1 MKIIGTANS
10 RNENSVFSLSI
21 VDKLDAIFTINVKVA
36 FLQSADS
43 YKKRIFTNGKV
54 EKIFSKKED
63 SYLRVDFKL
72 HEGDWLVISNEDGS
86 FYMYISDLYCGPLKV
101 RNRNVQEVIDAN
113 YSICRKR
120 IDAKKEFAKH
130 IGDVS
135 RQLNLPF
142 NIVLALKG
150 DEELLKQLVENIQT
164 AIDNR
169 MYDDIEFMQALA
181 SEDNSQKYKAIKM
194 MGIMNIP
201 TFQYDKIAR
210 YIRVCLIKR
219 RIIRR
224 YE

>member
-36 FLQSADS
+36 FLQSTDS
-43 YKKRIFTNGKV
+43 YKKRIFTNGKI
-54 EKIFSKKED
+54 EKIFSQKED
-63 SYLRVDFKL
+63 SYLRVDFKVC
-72 HEGDWLVISNEDGS
+72 EGDWLVIANEDGS

-101 RNRNVQEVIDAN
+101 RNRNVQEVVDAN
-113 YSICRKR
+113 YDLCRKR

-150 DEELLKQLVENIQT
+150 NEELLRQLVENIQT
-164 AIDNR
+164 AINNR
-169 MYDDIEFMQALA
+169 MYEDTEFMQALA
-181 SEDNSQKYKAIKM
+181 SEDNSQKYKAIRR

-210 YIRVCLIKR
+210 YIRLCLYKR
-219 RIIRR
+219 KIIRR
-224 YE
+224 FE

>member
-36 FLQSADS
+36 FLQSTDS

-72 HEGDWLVISNEDGS
+72 YEGDWLVISNEDGS
-86 FYMYISDLYCGPLKV
+86 FYMYISDLYCGPIKV
-101 RNRNVQEVIDAN
+101 KNKNMQEIIDTN
-113 YSICRKR
+113 HSICRER
-120 IDAKKEFAKH
+120 IVAKKEFAKH
-130 IGDVS
+130 IGEVS

-150 DEELLKQLVENIQT
+150 NEELLKQLVINIQT
-164 AIDNR
+164 AIDVH
-169 MYDDIEFMQALA
+169 MYDDVEFMQELA
-181 SEDNSQKYKAIKM
+181 SEDNNQKYKAIRK

-201 TFQYDKIAR
+201 SFQYDKIAR
-210 YIRVCLIKR
+210 YIKACLTKQRV
-219 RIIRR
+219 IRR
-224 YE
+224 FE